1 MKSHLILFI
10 ICCFLRNYFI
20 NLKKNI
26 KLPKLMPTV
35 PRELEPH
42 EVTYLIYLFN

>member
-1 MKSHLILFI
+1 MNSHLILFI

-20 NLKKNI
+20 NFKKNI
-26 KLPKLMPTV
+26 KLPKLIPAI
-35 PRELEPH
+35 PRELEPY